1 MNGNQALEYG
11 LAHAILNIESDI
23 REAARPFLVALSL
36 LDTKAYASTKAAILD
51 GLDATFEQSLTMQ
64 AAHP

>member
-1 MNGNQALEYG
+1 
-11 LAHAILNIESDI
+11 
-23 REAARPFLVALSL
+23 LVALSL